1 MGNMP
6 SKVLLFCA
14 LGALLPLASRAEN
27 PREIGTVVTTQG
39 VVSIVDAAGATRE
52 AGRRSPVHEGE
63 TVVVA
68 PDGFASFRM
77 VDNAH
82 LSLGPATEL
91 VFSTY
96 RHDGKSGTKDS
107 VVLNLKLGCF
117 RARAGAAG
125 SGRRDD
131 YRVDT
136 PFASIDVEA
145 SFHGAS
151 LVGNSLYTATWQGAT
166 VVRNALGS
174 LSLGKYGDYE
184 FSRTFAGEAPRGLAA
199 LLPAAAC
206 DAPKSL
212 DGELQETGRYRI
224 DRDGEDAR

>member
-151 LVGNSLYTATWQGAT
+151 H
-166 VVRNALGS
+166 
-174 LSLGKYGDYE
+174 
-184 FSRTFAGEAPRGLAA
+184 
-199 LLPAAAC
+199 AAAGSSVQARARSPEAASFGLNRRAIC
-206 DAPKSL
+206 RTMLFRYPGKGKS
-212 DGELQETGRYRI
+212 I
-224 DRDGEDAR
+224 PSV